1 MARARPGD
9 SSLAGRSIHMMVTSC
24 TVGSSLFF
32 CMVTARDV
40 LKVLWFS
47 DNIQIISKNF
57 NNYCYVFKSLFTINR
72 YRRNPSFQ
80 MEVLLAMVLSRVL

>member
-1 MARARPGD
+1 MARALPGD
-9 SSLAGRSIHMMVTSC
+9 NSLAGNSIHVMITSC
-24 TVGSSLFF
+24 TGGSFLFF
-32 CMVTARDV
+32 FMVTARDV

-57 NNYCYVFKSLFTINR
+57 NNYRYVFKSLPSINR
-72 YRRNPSFQ
+72 HRRNPSSE